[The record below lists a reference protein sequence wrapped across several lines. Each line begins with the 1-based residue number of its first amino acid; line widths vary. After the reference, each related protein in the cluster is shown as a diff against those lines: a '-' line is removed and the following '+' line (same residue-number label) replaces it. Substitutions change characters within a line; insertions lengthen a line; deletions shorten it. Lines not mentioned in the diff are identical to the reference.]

1 MHDNDKFRWISLN
14 DVLATL
20 AFMALLMLT
29 PFVLSLDRPVAA
41 DQDAAWH
48 RRHEANSAQCR
59 GQQYVA
65 QCCEH
70 ARTDLTCISAD
81 FSKEQP

>member
-1 MHDNDKFRWISLN
+1 MHDNDGFRW
-14 DVLATL
+14 
-20 AFMALLMLT
+20 
-29 PFVLSLDRPVAA
+29 LSLDDALAVVAFVALLIGAPFILAFDRPMPT

-48 RRHEANSAQCR
+48 RRHEANSAACR

-70 ARTDLTCISAD
+70 ARTDLTCISAEL
-81 FSKEQP
+81 KGP